1 MSTTLVPFRTRMFP
15 GLFEEFDRDLSRILR
30 RESEEFL
37 NGRGFSPSLN
47 LAETETTY
55 LVSMDL
61 PGMAVEDIDIEVKG
75 NDLCI
80 SGERRANPDVA
91 IPVKA
96 PEPASDA
103 EPDSAETAEVAVAGN
118 DDQRWHRV
126 ESSFGNFRRVIRLR
140 EAVDPAGVE
149 AEYLNGVLRVTVPKA
164 EAARPHRIEI
174 RC

>member
-15 GLFEEFDRDLSRILR
+15 GLFEEFDRDLSRMLG
-30 RESEEFL
+30 RESEESL
-37 NGRGFSPSLN
+37 NGRWFRPSLN

-55 LVSMDL
+55 LVSIDL

-80 SGERRANPDVA
+80 SGERREYAA
-91 IPVKA
+91 AAMPVNTL
-96 PEPASDA
+96 ELASDI
-103 EPDSAETAEVAVAGN
+103 EPDSAETAQVADAECN
-118 DDQRWHRV
+118 NHKWHCV
-126 ESSFGNFRRVIRLR
+126 ESSFGTFRRVIRLR

-149 AEYLNGVLRVTVPKA
+149 AEYLNGVLQVTVPKA
-164 EAARPHRIEI
+164 ESARPHRIEI